1 MRGPR
6 NGTVGREVFVPS
18 AASCIGCVLDSYT
31 TQCETCVAGRAVSP
45 PHGAECA
52 ARICTAPLRNG
63 LTAVTAPTLTPPTA
77 DLTPDPAEIGHGTSF
92 SRIKTAAQ
100 ALVRTG
106 GVLARSLQGGSRT
119 TASNLFD
126 LPVQRACQPFVY
138 FLG

>member
-1 MRGPR
+1 M
-6 NGTVGREVFVPS
+6 PS

-63 LTAVTAPTLTPPTA
+63 LTAPTSRHPTA

-92 SRIKTAAQ
+92 SRIKS
-100 ALVRTG
+100 G
-106 GVLARSLQGGSRT
+106 G
-119 TASNLFD
+119 
-126 LPVQRACQPFVY
+126 
-138 FLG
+138 